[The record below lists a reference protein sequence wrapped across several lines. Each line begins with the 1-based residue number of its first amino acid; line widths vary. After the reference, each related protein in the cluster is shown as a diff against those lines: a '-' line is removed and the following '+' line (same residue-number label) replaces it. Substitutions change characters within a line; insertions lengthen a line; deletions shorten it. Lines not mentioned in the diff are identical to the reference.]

1 MRRRDFL
8 AGAGAWALT
17 ARAAEPR
24 PNIVFIIT
32 DDQRWDGMSCAGH
45 PVLKTPNMDRVARE
59 GAMFR
64 NAFVT
69 TPLCSPGR
77 ASFLTGQYAHRHGVI
92 NNQAENNERSHRL
105 ITFPRLLHDAGYET
119 AFIGK
124 WHMGNDDTPRP
135 GFDRWVSFKG
145 QGRYNDPALNIDGQR
160 TQQKGY
166 ITDIL
171 TGHAVDFIRRDREKP
186 FCLYVGHKAIHGPFT
201 PAERHKHLYT
211 TEPIPYSPATKDT
224 LEGKPMLQRPR
235 SAGGRS
241 GRPTGFPEENL
252 RNQMRALMAV
262 DEGLG
267 QVFQALEE
275 TGALDNTLLIYT
287 SDNGYFWNEHG
298 LRDKR
303 AAYEDS
309 VRIPLIMRY
318 PKLIRAG
325 TVIDQLAANIDIA
338 PTVLEAGRARRPKS
352 IQGRSL
358 LPLLRGRTRGWRT
371 SLLLEYEQEARFP
384 YILSWKAV
392 RTNGWKYIHYTQE
405 EARGFD
411 ELYNLREDPYEL
423 NNLID
428 DPAAQPQLKR
438 LKEELNRLLRTT

>member
-8 AGAGAWALT
+8 SAAGAWTLT
-17 ARAAEPR
+17 ARAAQPR
-24 PNIVFIIT
+24 PNIVFILT

-59 GAMFR
+59 GALFR

-92 NNQAENNERSHRL
+92 TNQAENNERSHRL

-119 AFIGK
+119 AYVGK
-124 WHMGNDDTPRP
+124 WHMGDDDTRRP

-145 QGRYNDPALNIDGQR
+145 QGRYNDPDLNIDGERAQE
-160 TQQKGY
+160 KGY

-171 TGHAVDFIRRDREKP
+171 TRYAVDFIRREREKP

-201 PAERHKHLYT
+201 PAERHKKLYT
-211 TEPIPYSPATKDT
+211 DEPLPISPAAQDT

-235 SAGGRS
+235 AGGRPQ
-241 GRPTGFPEENL
+241 RPVSLPERTV
-252 RNQMRALMAV
+252 RNQMRVLMAT

-267 QVFQALEE
+267 EVFRALEDA
-275 TGALDNTLLIYT
+275 GHLDNTLLIYT
-287 SDNGYFWNEHG
+287 SDNGYFWREHG
-298 LRDKR
+298 LGDKR

-309 VRIPLIMRY
+309 VRIPLVMRY

-325 TVIDQLAANIDIA
+325 TVIDQLTANIDIA
-338 PTVLEAGRARRPKS
+338 PTVLEAGGARRPKS

-358 LPLLRGRTRGWRT
+358 LPLWRGRTQDWRT

-384 YILSWKAV
+384 RILSWKAV

-405 EARGFD
+405 EAKGFD
-411 ELYNLREDPYEL
+411 ELYNLRDDPYEL
-423 NNLID
+423 TNLIRE
-428 DPAAQPQLKR
+428 PGAQPQLRK
-438 LKEELNRLLRTT
+438 LKAELNRLLRTT

>member
-8 AGAGAWALT
+8 SGAGAWALV
-17 ARAAEPR
+17 ARPAHQR

-45 PVLKTPNMDRVARE
+45 PVLKTPNMDRIARE

-69 TPLCSPGR
+69 TPLCSPSR

-92 NNQAENNERSHRL
+92 DNQAGNNERSHRL
-105 ITFPRLLHDAGYET
+105 VTSPRLLHGAGYET

-124 WHMGNDDTPRP
+124 WHMGDDDTPRP
-135 GFDRWVSFKG
+135 GFDRWVGLKG
-145 QGRYNDPALNIDGQR
+145 QGRYYDPRLNINGKRVQE
-160 TQQKGY
+160 KGY
-166 ITDIL
+166 VTDIL
-171 TGHAVDFIRRDREKP
+171 TDYAVEFLRQEHKRP
-186 FCLYVGHKAIHGPFT
+186 FCLYLGHKAVHAPFT
-201 PAERHKHLYT
+201 PAQRHRHLYT
-211 TEPIPYSPATKDT
+211 TEPIPYSPAVKDT
-224 LEGKPMLQRPR
+224 LAGKPMLQRPA
-235 SAGGRS
+235 SAGGRG
-241 GRPTGFPEENL
+241 GRPTGFPEEKI
-252 RNQMRALMAV
+252 RDQMRALAAV

-267 QVFQALEE
+267 RVFEALEE
-275 TGALDNTLLIYT
+275 TGALDDTLLIYT

-309 VRIPLIMRY
+309 VRIPLLMRY
-318 PKLIRAG
+318 PRLIRPG
-325 TVIDQLAANIDIA
+325 TVIDQLVANIDIG
-338 PTVLEAGRARRPKS
+338 PTVLEVGRARRRKQV
-352 IQGRSL
+352 QGRSL
-358 LPLLRGRTRGWRT
+358 APLWRGRMRGWRT
-371 SLLLEYEQEARFP
+371 SLLLEYEQEARYP

-405 EARGFD
+405 EARGSD

-423 NNLID
+423 KNLIR
-428 DPAAQPQLKR
+428 DPAARDDLER
-438 LKEELNRLLRTT
+438 LKAELERLVQGR